1 MKLRMTSMESACIAA
16 SALLVAGLLAVA
28 ACLDIVEAVSAARL
42 WERLAARFDDPA
54 CAAFIEVP
62 VTALPHTAQMTGHPC
77 QEVVGMRRFHERD
90 GGPPLTAAEL
100 RTRST
105 WYFSNVKSVL
115 RDSAYLAGAALIVF
129 YALGLA
135 ATLLSRRL
143 TVVGSAVRQVVAR
156 LPAGRRGRLAAWFL
170 QVGVFFAVGVLVLS
184 VLIALG

>member
-54 CAAFIEVP
+54 CAAFIGVP

-90 GGPPLTAAEL
+90 GRPPLTAAEL